1 MDSNILGKRLK
12 TLRVESGLTQEEF
25 GLPYSLRKST
35 VSQYESGSSRPDDEL
50 KKRIALDYNVSIDW
64 LLGLTDIRNYE
75 EITTEDKIN
84 KLIEESGINT
94 IAAHFEGEEFTE
106 DDLEDIEN
114 FINFV
119 LAKKKKKK

>member
-1 MDSNILGKRLK
+1 MTTFADRLKEERTKKNLTQSELATILYLGQTSVSKYENGKQIPETPTLQKIADFFEVSVDYLLGK
-12 TLRVESGLTQEEF
+12 T
-25 GLPYSLRKST
+25 
-35 VSQYESGSSRPDDEL
+35 
-50 KKRIALDYNVSIDW
+50 N
-64 LLGLTDIRNYE
+64 IRNYE

-84 KLIEESGINT
+84 KLVEESGINT
-94 IAAHFEGEEFTE
+94 IAAHFKGEKFTE

>member
-1 MDSNILGKRLK
+1 MNRLK
-12 TLRVESGLTQEEF
+12 ELRLEKHMSQAKLAEVFNISQQAVSHYEKGLRDMDHTLMTSISDF
-25 GLPYSLRKST
+25 F
-35 VSQYESGSSRPDDEL
+35 
-50 KKRIALDYNVSIDW
+50 NVSIDY
-64 LLGLTDIRNYE
+64 LLGLSQIRNYE